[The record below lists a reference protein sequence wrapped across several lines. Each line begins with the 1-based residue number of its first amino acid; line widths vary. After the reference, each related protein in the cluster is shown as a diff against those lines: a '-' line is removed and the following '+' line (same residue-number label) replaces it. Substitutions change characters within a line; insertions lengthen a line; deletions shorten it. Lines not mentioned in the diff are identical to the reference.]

1 MAAAFKFAYNLS
13 YKRLKMI
20 QKVEILKQT
29 ELLGRRLTVYGTAQE
44 PLFLAKDVADWLEH
58 TNPSAM
64 LKMIDD
70 DEKRKVF
77 CNLPNL
83 NKDYKPCESSSYM
96 GANYLFLTEDGL
108 YEVIMQSNLPIAKQ
122 FKKGVK
128 QILKEIRTTGGY
140 IATQANE
147 TPEMIMARAL
157 KVAEY
162 TIEEHEKRM
171 KALAEENEAQ
181 KRINKQLEADTQM
194 KAEEIKKLTPDADY
208 ARQTLTAVN
217 TWNTNIIAK
226 EMGMSAV
233 TLNQHLQRLGI
244 QYKQHKVWIL
254 SAKYQG
260 KGYTKTQTYNYFN
273 SAGEVCTRMQQEWTE
288 VGRRWLLELWKQGK
302 FSGSAV

>member
-1 MAAAFKFAYNLS
+1 MKNE
-13 YKRLKMI
+13 I
-20 QKVEILKQT
+20 QVLKQT
-29 ELLGRRLTVYGTAQE
+29 ELLGRRLTVYGTMQE
-44 PLFLAKDVADWLEH
+44 PLFLAKDIAEWIEH
-58 TNPSAM
+58 SNPAAM
-64 LKMIDD
+64 LNTVDE
-70 DEKRKVF
+70 DEKGIRIVYTLGGDQKV
-77 CNLPNL
+77 NV
-83 NKDYKPCESSSYM
+83 
-96 GANYLFLTEDGL
+96 LTEDGL
-108 YEVIMQSNLPIAKQ
+108 YEVLMQSRKPIAKQ

-140 IATQANE
+140 IATQVNE

-157 KVAEY
+157 KVAEH
-162 TIEEHEKRM
+162 TIEEHEKKM

>member
-1 MAAAFKFAYNLS
+1 MKNE
-13 YKRLKMI
+13 I
-20 QKVEILKQT
+20 QVLKQT
-29 ELLGRRLTVYGTAQE
+29 ELLGRRLTVYGTPQE
-44 PLFLAKDVADWLEH
+44 PMFVAKDVSEMLELSH
-58 TNPSAM
+58 VSDM
-64 LKMIDD
+64 SSRV
-70 DEKRKVF
+70 DEDERSKF
-77 CNLPNL
+77 NLGRQG
-83 NKDYKPCESSSYM
+83 D
-96 GANYLFLTEDGL
+96 GWFLTEDGL
-108 YEVIMQSNLPIAKQ
+108 YEVLMQSRKPIAKQ

-140 IATQANE
+140 IATQVNE

-157 KVAEY
+157 KVAEH
-162 TIEEHEKRM
+162 TIEEHEKKM

-208 ARQTLTAVN
+208 ARQTLAAVN

-244 QYKQHKVWIL
+244 QYKQHKVWVL

-288 VGRRWLLELWKQGK
+288 VGRRWLLELWHQGK

>member
-1 MAAAFKFAYNLS
+1 MKNE
-13 YKRLKMI
+13 I
-20 QKVEILKQT
+20 QVLKQT
-29 ELLGRRLTVYGTAQE
+29 ELLGRRLTVYGTMQE
-44 PLFLAKDVADWLEH
+44 PLFLAKEIADWIEH
-58 TNPSAM
+58 PNPSE
-64 LKMIDD
+64 LIKLVDD
-70 DEKRKVF
+70 DEKLTSTIFRSGQGREMW
-77 CNLPNL
+77 L
-83 NKDYKPCESSSYM
+83 
-96 GANYLFLTEDGL
+96 LTENGL
-108 YEVIMQSNLPIAKQ
+108 YEILMQSRKPIAKQ

-140 IATQANE
+140 IATQVNE

-157 KVAEY
+157 KVAEH
-162 TIEEHEKRM
+162 TIEEHERKM

>member
-1 MAAAFKFAYNLS
+1 MKNE
-13 YKRLKMI
+13 I
-20 QKVEILKQT
+20 QVLKQT
-29 ELLGRRLTVYGTAQE
+29 ELLGRRLTVYGTMQE
-44 PLFLAKDVADWLEH
+44 PLFLAKDISEWLEH
-58 TNPSAM
+58 TNTAMM

-70 DEKRKVF
+70 DEKIKIYGI
-77 CNLPNL
+77 LPNL
-83 NKDYKPCESSSYM
+83 NKVYSGCESSTYNGSYHS
-96 GANYLFLTEDGL
+96 FLTEDGL
-108 YEVIMQSNLPIAKQ
+108 YEVLMQSNLPIAKQ

-157 KVAEY
+157 KVAEH

>member
-1 MAAAFKFAYNLS
+1 MKNLNEKS
-13 YKRLKMI
+13 ALERQVFNNSQFGELRISGTPDKPMFCLNDVCKALGLGNVTALKSRLDEKGFTTIKALTSGGNQQMI
-20 QKVEILKQT
+20 FINEPNLYRCIFQSRKAEAEQFQDWVFNEIL
-29 ELLGRRLTVYGTAQE
+29 
-44 PLFLAKDVADWLEH
+44 
-58 TNPSAM
+58 PS
-64 LKMIDD
+64 I
-70 DEKRKVF
+70 RK
-77 CNLPNL
+77 
-83 NKDYKPCESSSYM
+83 S
-96 GANYLFLTEDGL
+96 
-108 YEVIMQSNLPIAKQ
+108 
-122 FKKGVK
+122 
-128 QILKEIRTTGGY
+128 GGY
-140 IATQANE
+140 IATQVNE

-157 KVAEY
+157 KVAEH
-162 TIEEHEKRM
+162 TIEEHEKKM

-181 KRINKQLEADTQM
+181 KRRNKQLEADTQM

>member
-1 MAAAFKFAYNLS
+1 MQNLNEKS
-13 YKRLKMI
+13 ALERQVFNNSQFGELRISGTPDKPMFCLNDVCKALGLGNVTALKSRLDEKGFTTIKALTSGGNQQMI
-20 QKVEILKQT
+20 FINEPNLYRCIFQSRKAEAEQFQDWVFNEIL
-29 ELLGRRLTVYGTAQE
+29 
-44 PLFLAKDVADWLEH
+44 
-58 TNPSAM
+58 PS
-64 LKMIDD
+64 I
-70 DEKRKVF
+70 RK
-77 CNLPNL
+77 
-83 NKDYKPCESSSYM
+83 S
-96 GANYLFLTEDGL
+96 
-108 YEVIMQSNLPIAKQ
+108 
-122 FKKGVK
+122 
-128 QILKEIRTTGGY
+128 GGY
-140 IATQANE
+140 IATQVNE

-157 KVAEY
+157 KVAEH
-162 TIEEHEKRM
+162 TIEEHEKKM

-288 VGRRWLLELWKQGK
+288 IGRRWLLELWKQGK

>member
-1 MAAAFKFAYNLS
+1 MAAAFKFAYNVS
-13 YKRLKMI
+13 QKWLKMKNEI
-20 QKVEILKQT
+20 QVLKQT
-29 ELLGRRLTVYGTAQE
+29 ELLGRRLTVYGTMQE
-44 PLFLAKDVADWLEH
+44 PLFLAREVAEWIEHSDVSTMIRVVDTDEKVSM
-58 TNPSAM
+58 TNPNNVCGGQNAW
-64 LKMIDD
+64 
-70 DEKRKVF
+70 
-77 CNLPNL
+77 
-83 NKDYKPCESSSYM
+83 
-96 GANYLFLTEDGL
+96 FLTEDGL
-108 YEVIMQSNLPIAKQ
+108 YEVLMQSRKPIAKQ

-140 IATQANE
+140 IATQVNE

-157 KVAEY
+157 KVAEH
-162 TIEEHEKRM
+162 TIEEHEKKM

-288 VGRRWLLELWKQGK
+288 IGRRWLLELWKQGK

>member
-1 MAAAFKFAYNLS
+1 MQNLNEKS
-13 YKRLKMI
+13 ALERQVFNNSQFGELRISGTPDKPMFCLNDVCKALGLGNVTALKSRLDEKGFTTIKALTSGGNQQMI
-20 QKVEILKQT
+20 FINEPNLYRCIFQSRKAEAEQFQDWVFNEIL
-29 ELLGRRLTVYGTAQE
+29 
-44 PLFLAKDVADWLEH
+44 
-58 TNPSAM
+58 PS
-64 LKMIDD
+64 I
-70 DEKRKVF
+70 RK
-77 CNLPNL
+77 
-83 NKDYKPCESSSYM
+83 S
-96 GANYLFLTEDGL
+96 
-108 YEVIMQSNLPIAKQ
+108 
-122 FKKGVK
+122 
-128 QILKEIRTTGGY
+128 GGY
-140 IATQANE
+140 ISTQANE

-157 KVAEY
+157 KVAEH

-260 KGYTKTQTYNYFN
+260 KGYTKTQTYNYLN

>member
-1 MAAAFKFAYNLS
+1 MKNE
-13 YKRLKMI
+13 I
-20 QKVEILKQT
+20 QVLKQT
-29 ELLGRRLTVYGTAQE
+29 ELLGRRLTVYGTMQE
-44 PLFLAKDVADWLEH
+44 PLFLAKDIAEWIEH
-58 TNPSAM
+58 SNPAAM
-64 LKMIDD
+64 LNTVDE
-70 DEKRKVF
+70 DEKGIRIVYTLGGDQKV
-77 CNLPNL
+77 NV
-83 NKDYKPCESSSYM
+83 
-96 GANYLFLTEDGL
+96 LTEDGL
-108 YEVIMQSNLPIAKQ
+108 YEVLMQSRKPIAKQ

-140 IATQANE
+140 IATQVNE

-157 KVAEY
+157 KVAEH

>member
-1 MAAAFKFAYNLS
+1 MQNLNEKS
-13 YKRLKMI
+13 ALERQVFNNSQFGELRISGTPDKPMFCLNDVCKALGLGNVTALKSRLDEKGFTTIKALTSGGNQQMI
-20 QKVEILKQT
+20 FINEPNLYRCIFQSRKAEAEQFQDWVFNEIL
-29 ELLGRRLTVYGTAQE
+29 
-44 PLFLAKDVADWLEH
+44 
-58 TNPSAM
+58 PS
-64 LKMIDD
+64 I
-70 DEKRKVF
+70 RK
-77 CNLPNL
+77 
-83 NKDYKPCESSSYM
+83 S
-96 GANYLFLTEDGL
+96 
-108 YEVIMQSNLPIAKQ
+108 
-122 FKKGVK
+122 
-128 QILKEIRTTGGY
+128 GGY

-157 KVAEY
+157 KVAEH

-233 TLNQHLQRLGI
+233 TLNQHLQRWGI
-244 QYKQHKVWIL
+244 QYKQHKVWVL

-288 VGRRWLLELWKQGK
+288 VGRRWLLELWHQGK

>member
-1 MAAAFKFAYNLS
+1 
-13 YKRLKMI
+13 
-20 QKVEILKQT
+20 
-29 ELLGRRLTVYGTAQE
+29 
-44 PLFLAKDVADWLEH
+44 
-58 TNPSAM
+58 
-64 LKMIDD
+64 
-70 DEKRKVF
+70 
-77 CNLPNL
+77 
-83 NKDYKPCESSSYM
+83 
-96 GANYLFLTEDGL
+96 
-108 YEVIMQSNLPIAKQ
+108 MQSRKPIAKQ

-157 KVAEY
+157 KVAEH

-260 KGYTKTQTYNYFN
+260 KGYTKTQTYNYLN

>member
-1 MAAAFKFAYNLS
+1 MQNLNEKS
-13 YKRLKMI
+13 ALERQVFNNSQFGELRISGTPDKPMFCLNDVCKALGLGNVTALKSRLDEKGFTTIKALTSGGNQQMI
-20 QKVEILKQT
+20 FINEPNLYRCIFQSRKAEAEQFQDWVFNEIL
-29 ELLGRRLTVYGTAQE
+29 
-44 PLFLAKDVADWLEH
+44 
-58 TNPSAM
+58 PS
-64 LKMIDD
+64 I
-70 DEKRKVF
+70 RK
-77 CNLPNL
+77 
-83 NKDYKPCESSSYM
+83 S
-96 GANYLFLTEDGL
+96 
-108 YEVIMQSNLPIAKQ
+108 
-122 FKKGVK
+122 
-128 QILKEIRTTGGY
+128 GGY
-140 IATQANE
+140 IATQVNE

-157 KVAEY
+157 KVAEH
-162 TIEEHEKRM
+162 TIEEHEKKM

-181 KRINKQLEADTQM
+181 KRRNKQLEADTQM

-288 VGRRWLLELWKQGK
+288 VGRRWLLELWHQGK

>member
-1 MAAAFKFAYNLS
+1 MQNLNEKS
-13 YKRLKMI
+13 ALERQVFNNSQFGELRISGTPDKPMFCLNDVCKALGLGNVTALKSRLDEKGFTTIKALTSGGNQQMI
-20 QKVEILKQT
+20 FINEPNLYRCIFQSRKAEAEQFQDWVFNEIL
-29 ELLGRRLTVYGTAQE
+29 
-44 PLFLAKDVADWLEH
+44 
-58 TNPSAM
+58 PS
-64 LKMIDD
+64 I
-70 DEKRKVF
+70 RK
-77 CNLPNL
+77 
-83 NKDYKPCESSSYM
+83 S
-96 GANYLFLTEDGL
+96 
-108 YEVIMQSNLPIAKQ
+108 
-122 FKKGVK
+122 
-128 QILKEIRTTGGY
+128 GGY
-140 IATQANE
+140 IATQVNE

-157 KVAEY
+157 KVAEH

-171 KALAEENEAQ
+171 KALTEENEAQ
-181 KRINKQLEADTQM
+181 KRRNKQLEADTQM

>member
-1 MAAAFKFAYNLS
+1 MQNLNEKS
-13 YKRLKMI
+13 ALERQVFNNSQFGELRISGTPDKPMFCLNDVCKALGLGNVTALKSRLDEKGFTTIKALTSGGNQQMI
-20 QKVEILKQT
+20 FINEPNLYRCIFQSRKAEAEQFQDWVFNEIL
-29 ELLGRRLTVYGTAQE
+29 
-44 PLFLAKDVADWLEH
+44 
-58 TNPSAM
+58 PS
-64 LKMIDD
+64 I
-70 DEKRKVF
+70 RK
-77 CNLPNL
+77 
-83 NKDYKPCESSSYM
+83 S
-96 GANYLFLTEDGL
+96 
-108 YEVIMQSNLPIAKQ
+108 
-122 FKKGVK
+122 
-128 QILKEIRTTGGY
+128 GGY
-140 IATQANE
+140 IATQVNE

-157 KVAEY
+157 KVAEH

-302 FSGSAV
+302 FSGSSV

>member
-1 MAAAFKFAYNLS
+1 MQNLNEKS
-13 YKRLKMI
+13 ALERQVFNNSQFGELRISGTPDKPMFCLNDVCKALGLGNVTALKSRLDEKGFTTIKALTSGGNQQMI
-20 QKVEILKQT
+20 FINEPNLYRCIFQSRKAEAEQFQDWVFNEIL
-29 ELLGRRLTVYGTAQE
+29 
-44 PLFLAKDVADWLEH
+44 
-58 TNPSAM
+58 PS
-64 LKMIDD
+64 I
-70 DEKRKVF
+70 RK
-77 CNLPNL
+77 
-83 NKDYKPCESSSYM
+83 S
-96 GANYLFLTEDGL
+96 
-108 YEVIMQSNLPIAKQ
+108 
-122 FKKGVK
+122 
-128 QILKEIRTTGGY
+128 GGY
-140 IATQANE
+140 IATQVNE
-147 TPEMIMARAL
+147 TPEMIMARAF
-157 KVAEY
+157 KVAEH
-162 TIEEHEKRM
+162 TIEEHEKKM

-181 KRINKQLEADTQM
+181 KRRNKQLEADTQM

-288 VGRRWLLELWKQGK
+288 VGRRWLLELWHQGK

>member
-1 MAAAFKFAYNLS
+1 MQNLNEKS
-13 YKRLKMI
+13 ALERQVFNNSQFGELRISGTPDKPMFCLNDVCKALGLGNVTALKSRLDEKGFTTIKALTSGGNQQMI
-20 QKVEILKQT
+20 FINEPNLYRCIFQSRKAEAEQFQDWVFNEIL
-29 ELLGRRLTVYGTAQE
+29 
-44 PLFLAKDVADWLEH
+44 
-58 TNPSAM
+58 PS
-64 LKMIDD
+64 I
-70 DEKRKVF
+70 RK
-77 CNLPNL
+77 
-83 NKDYKPCESSSYM
+83 S
-96 GANYLFLTEDGL
+96 
-108 YEVIMQSNLPIAKQ
+108 
-122 FKKGVK
+122 
-128 QILKEIRTTGGY
+128 GGY
-140 IATQANE
+140 IATQVNE

-157 KVAEY
+157 KVAEH

-208 ARQTLTAVN
+208 ARQILTAVN

-244 QYKQHKVWIL
+244 QYKQHKVWVL

>member
-1 MAAAFKFAYNLS
+1 MKNE
-13 YKRLKMI
+13 I
-20 QKVEILKQT
+20 QVLKQT
-29 ELLGRRLTVYGTAQE
+29 ELLGRRLTVYGTPQE
-44 PLFLAKDVADWLEH
+44 PMFFAKDVSEMLELS
-58 TNPSAM
+58 NVSD
-64 LKMIDD
+64 MISRV
-70 DEKRKVF
+70 DEDERSKF
-77 CNLPNL
+77 NLGRQG
-83 NKDYKPCESSSYM
+83 D
-96 GANYLFLTEDGL
+96 GWFLTEDGL
-108 YEVIMQSNLPIAKQ
+108 YEVLMQSRKPIAKQ

-157 KVAEY
+157 KVAEH

-244 QYKQHKVWIL
+244 QYKQHKVWVL

>member
-1 MAAAFKFAYNLS
+1 MKNE
-13 YKRLKMI
+13 I
-20 QKVEILKQT
+20 QVLKQT
-29 ELLGRRLTVYGTAQE
+29 ELLGRRLTVYGTMQE
-44 PLFLAKDVADWLEH
+44 PLFLAKDIAEWIEH
-58 TNPSAM
+58 SNPAAM
-64 LKMIDD
+64 LNTVDE
-70 DEKRKVF
+70 DEKGIRIVYTPGGDQKV
-77 CNLPNL
+77 NV
-83 NKDYKPCESSSYM
+83 
-96 GANYLFLTEDGL
+96 LTEDGL
-108 YEVIMQSNLPIAKQ
+108 YEVLMQSRKPIAKQ

-157 KVAEY
+157 KVAEH

>member
-1 MAAAFKFAYNLS
+1 MAAAFKFAYNVS
-13 YKRLKMI
+13 QKWLKMKNEI
-20 QKVEILKQT
+20 QVLKQT
-29 ELLGRRLTVYGTAQE
+29 ELLGRRLTVYGTMQE
-44 PLFLAKDVADWLEH
+44 PLFLAREVAEWIEHSDVSTMIRVVDTDEKVSM
-58 TNPSAM
+58 TNPNNVCGGQNAW
-64 LKMIDD
+64 
-70 DEKRKVF
+70 
-77 CNLPNL
+77 
-83 NKDYKPCESSSYM
+83 
-96 GANYLFLTEDGL
+96 FLTEDGL
-108 YEVIMQSNLPIAKQ
+108 YEILMQSRKPIAKQ

-140 IATQANE
+140 IATQVNE

-157 KVAEY
+157 KVAEH

-288 VGRRWLLELWKQGK
+288 VGRRWLLELWHQGK

>member
-1 MAAAFKFAYNLS
+1 MAAALKFACNLS

-64 LKMIDD
+64 LKMVDD

-108 YEVIMQSNLPIAKQ
+108 YEVLMQSNLPIAKQ

-140 IATQANE
+140 IATQVNE

-157 KVAEY
+157 KVAEP
-162 TIEEHEKRM
+162 TIEEHERKM

>member
-1 MAAAFKFAYNLS
+1 MKNE
-13 YKRLKMI
+13 I
-20 QKVEILKQT
+20 QVLKQS

-44 PLFLAKDVADWLEH
+44 PLFLAKDIAEWIEH
-58 TNPSAM
+58 SNPAAM
-64 LKMIDD
+64 LNTVDE
-70 DEKRKVF
+70 DEKGIRIVYTLGGDQKV
-77 CNLPNL
+77 NV
-83 NKDYKPCESSSYM
+83 
-96 GANYLFLTEDGL
+96 LTEDGL
-108 YEVIMQSNLPIAKQ
+108 YEVLMQSRKPIAKQ

-140 IATQANE
+140 IATQVNE

-157 KVAEY
+157 KVAEH

-181 KRINKQLEADTQM
+181 KRINKQLEVDTQM

-244 QYKQHKVWIL
+244 QYKQHKVWVL
-254 SAKYQG
+254 SARYQG

-288 VGRRWLLELWKQGK
+288 VGRRWLLELWHQGK

>member
-1 MAAAFKFAYNLS
+1 MKNE
-13 YKRLKMI
+13 I
-20 QKVEILKQT
+20 QVLKQT

-44 PLFLAKDVADWLEH
+44 PLFLAKDIAEWIEH
-58 TNPSAM
+58 SNPAAM
-64 LKMIDD
+64 LNTVDD
-70 DEKRKVF
+70 DEKGIRIVYTLGGDQKV
-77 CNLPNL
+77 NV
-83 NKDYKPCESSSYM
+83 
-96 GANYLFLTEDGL
+96 LTEDGL
-108 YEVIMQSNLPIAKQ
+108 YEVLMQSRKPIAKQ

-140 IATQANE
+140 IATQVNE

-157 KVAEY
+157 KVAEH

-181 KRINKQLEADTQM
+181 KRINKQLEADTQI

-244 QYKQHKVWIL
+244 QYKQHKVWVL

>member
-1 MAAAFKFAYNLS
+1 MKNE
-13 YKRLKMI
+13 I
-20 QKVEILKQT
+20 QVLKQT
-29 ELLGRRLTVYGTAQE
+29 ELLGRRLTVYGTMQE
-44 PLFLAKDVADWLEH
+44 PLFLAKDIAEWIEH
-58 TNPSAM
+58 SNPAAM
-64 LKMIDD
+64 LNTVDD
-70 DEKRKVF
+70 DEKGIRIVYTPGGDQKV
-77 CNLPNL
+77 NV
-83 NKDYKPCESSSYM
+83 
-96 GANYLFLTEDGL
+96 LTEDGL
-108 YEVIMQSNLPIAKQ
+108 YEVLMQSRKPIAKQ

-128 QILKEIRTTGGY
+128 QILKEIRTSGGY
-140 IATQANE
+140 IATQVNE

-157 KVAEY
+157 KVAEH
-162 TIEEHEKRM
+162 TIEEHEKKM

-244 QYKQHKVWIL
+244 QYKQHKVWVL

-288 VGRRWLLELWKQGK
+288 VGRRWLLELWHQGK